1 MLVRIPQVF
10 ISYSWTSE
18 AFQQQVKELAE
29 RLVHDGV
36 QVKLDLWDLKEGYDK
51 YAFMEQCVTNPEID
65 KVLIIC
71 DSGYTAKAN
80 KRQGGVGDETAI
92 ISAEVYG
99 NAEQEKFVPVIME
112 RDENG
117 EPYMPAYLK
126 SRMYKDLTGENY
138 SEGYKSLLRS
148 IYGKPA
154 ERRTELGSRPAW
166 LDEEEPSELF
176 SVKEARQKI
185 ERINPGQL
193 QKVAAQEFVDVYM
206 DSLKCF
212 YKKKFT
218 NEEYLKDFEE
228 MKEFRDVFLD
238 YIKQI
243 SQTTEHFGEFMADT
257 FEKMYNTLY
266 NAEFYEPGTSQSGYN
281 SFDIFR
287 VHIWELFICTTTYL
301 LHNEDYKSINELLV
315 HTYYLRTSPL
325 MNEVK
330 PASYEKLRFYSKVM
344 EERIKPQMPGNLS
357 RMYTLTGNYLCTE
370 RAYLPIFSGKRI
382 AEADLFLYQVYNGL
396 NLGMLTEYGPWFP
409 TCYIYAEEFDSMWK
423 KLESKRFC
431 EKIMLVFGVDTIE
444 KLKERL
450 IQCVPDREMRYSS
463 GHVMPASAIMDW
475 VKIEDIA
482 RLP

>member
-1 MLVRIPQVF
+1 MLDRIPQVF

-18 AFQQQVKELAE
+18 TFQQQVKELAE

-71 DSGYTAKAN
+71 DRGYAAKAD

-154 ERRTELGSRPAW
+154 ERRPELGSRPAW

-185 ERINPGQL
+185 E
-193 QKVAAQEFVDVYM
+193 
-206 DSLKCF
+206 
-212 YKKKFT
+212 
-218 NEEYLKDFEE
+218 
-228 MKEFRDVFLD
+228 
-238 YIKQI
+238 
-243 SQTTEHFGEFMADT
+243 
-257 FEKMYNTLY
+257 
-266 NAEFYEPGTSQSGYN
+266 
-281 SFDIFR
+281 
-287 VHIWELFICTTTYL
+287 
-301 LHNEDYKSINELLV
+301 
-315 HTYYLRTSPL
+315 
-325 MNEVK
+325 
-330 PASYEKLRFYSKVM
+330 
-344 EERIKPQMPGNLS
+344 
-357 RMYTLTGNYLCTE
+357 
-370 RAYLPIFSGKRI
+370 
-382 AEADLFLYQVYNGL
+382 
-396 NLGMLTEYGPWFP
+396 
-409 TCYIYAEEFDSMWK
+409 
-423 KLESKRFC
+423 
-431 EKIMLVFGVDTIE
+431 
-444 KLKERL
+444 
-450 IQCVPDREMRYSS
+450 
-463 GHVMPASAIMDW
+463 
-475 VKIEDIA
+475 
-482 RLP
+482 